1 MRYLLEPA
9 DEYTHPVTASE
20 RFNES
25 VYCSLFDSSAGVGGF
40 LRLGNQPCEGYAE
53 TTVCLYLPDRGGV
66 AFAFGRPEISGNDRF
81 DAGGMSFDVVKPFV
95 EVAMRYSG
103 RLGRFDSP
111 RVMTDPKAAFTNCPY
126 DDALVDLHIFDV
138 SPVSG
143 GTPVAEDGGESKA
156 SGMFLGH
163 TEQHVAVKGSVSV
176 GDLEAEID
184 GFGVRDHSWGRRS
197 WQSNDWYRWL
207 TVTFGDDCG
216 VLAATSPAR
225 PGETG
230 THVSG
235 TWFADGRLYPIE
247 GIELDTVWDDQHYP
261 SEIGARITSAAG
273 DHELRGAVVLDAPLR
288 NRRKHPDGTQTVSRI
303 VESLTQWSFEGR
315 TAWGLSEYLDKMV
328 DGIPAG
334 MQA

>member
-1 MRYLLEPA
+1 MTRFVLDPA
-9 DEYTHPVTASE
+9 DEFTHPVTTTE

-25 VYCSLFDSSAGVGGF
+25 VYCSLFDSRAGIGGF

-53 TTVCLYLPDRGGV
+53 TTVCLYIPDRGVV
-66 AFAFGRPEISGNDRF
+66 AFAFGRPEISGNERF
-81 DAGGMSFDVVKPFV
+81 DAGGMGFDVVKPFV

-103 RLGRFDSP
+103 RLGRFESP
-111 RVMTDPKAAFTNCPY
+111 RVMTDPKVAFTTCPY
-126 DDALVDLHIFDV
+126 DDARLDLQIFDV

-143 GTPVAEDGGESKA
+143 GTPVAEGGGEAKA

-163 TEQHVAVKGSVSV
+163 TEQHVAVKGTVRV
-176 GDLEAEID
+176 GDFSAEID

-225 PGETG
+225 PGG
-230 THVSG
+230 SGLHVSG
-235 TWFADGRLYPIE
+235 TWFADGRLHPIE
-247 GIELDTVWDDQHYP
+247 RIELDTVWDDEYYP
-261 SEIGARITSAAG
+261 SEMVARITSAAG
-273 DHELRGAVVLDAPLR
+273 EHVLRGAVVLDAPLR

-303 VESLTQWSFEGR
+303 VESLTEWTLEGR

-328 DGIPAG
+328 DGVPAG
-334 MQA
+334 M